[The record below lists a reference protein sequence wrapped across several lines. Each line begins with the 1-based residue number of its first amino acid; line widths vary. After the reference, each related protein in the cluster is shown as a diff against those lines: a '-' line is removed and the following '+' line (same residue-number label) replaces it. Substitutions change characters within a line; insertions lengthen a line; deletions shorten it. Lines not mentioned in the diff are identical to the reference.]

1 MEIHVL
7 TTEEI
12 EALLEKAATRG
23 AKEALKTIH
32 REEMEKPV
40 PRSVAME
47 ILKVKSIKTFNN
59 RVKANNAISCGK
71 IGSEPAYYLSQ
82 FFKIAS

>member
-23 AKEALKTIH
+23 AKEALRTIH
-32 REEMEKPV
+32 REEIEEPL
-40 PRSVAME
+40 PRSE
-47 ILKVKSIKTFNN
+47 IMGKLRITDVRTFAK
-59 RVKANNAISCGK
+59 RVHDNDISPVGK
-71 IGSEPAYYLSQ
+71 IGNEPAYYYSH